1 MKKVLSIL
9 LLAAL
14 LLSCLPMA
22 GLADTAAAPE
32 DFTFDTVT
40 GKFSFNAVDKTSA
53 TTSSASTLPPPALKP
68 MNTPCPPSA

>member
-40 GKFSFNAVDKTSA
+40 GKIF
-53 TTSSASTLPPPALKP
+53 L
-68 MNTPCPPSA
+68 

>member
-40 GKFSFNAVDKTSA
+40 GKFSFNAVDK
-53 TTSSASTLPPPALKP
+53 
-68 MNTPCPPSA
+68 NIG